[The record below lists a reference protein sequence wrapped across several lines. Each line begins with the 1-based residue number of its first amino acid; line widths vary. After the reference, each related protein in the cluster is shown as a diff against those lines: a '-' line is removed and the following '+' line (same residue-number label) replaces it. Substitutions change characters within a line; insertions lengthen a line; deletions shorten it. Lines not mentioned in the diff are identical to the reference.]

1 MTHQL
6 PSLGEFVRFRR
17 KASRFSQKDL
27 GELAG
32 VGTRFISD
40 LERGKT
46 TVRLNEVNKVL
57 SVFGKQVG
65 VIDAPKET
73 ADEES

>member
-6 PSLGEFVRFRR
+6 PSLGEFVRSRR
-17 KASRFSQKDL
+17 KASRFSQKEL
-27 GELAG
+27 GELAD

-57 SVFGKQVG
+57 SGFGKQVG